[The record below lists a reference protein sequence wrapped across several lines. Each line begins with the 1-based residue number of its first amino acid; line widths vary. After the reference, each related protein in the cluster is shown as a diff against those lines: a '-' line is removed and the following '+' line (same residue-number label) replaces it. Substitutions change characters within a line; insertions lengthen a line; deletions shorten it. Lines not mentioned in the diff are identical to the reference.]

1 MIEWSTVHKKVSMN
15 LPSSC
20 FFHKLSEMGITLE
33 ERMALYEF
41 IKGTVE
47 FVGPEYI
54 VIENNGIGYQIST
67 PNPFV
72 YSGKM
77 EHKVTVF
84 TYHYVR
90 EDIMAL
96 YGFDSREEKKL
107 FTKLLNVSGIGP
119 KGALAILASGEV
131 QQVVS
136 AIENEDEGFLIK
148 FPGVGKKTARQMI
161 LDLKGKLQDIVPDF
175 FPNLFNADSFTVE
188 AKSLSNMAFEEAILA
203 LKALGYSDKEIKKIS
218 PELRKEKLTT
228 DQYIKKALQRLL
240 K

>member
-1 MIEWSTVHKKVSMN
+1 M
-15 LPSSC
+15 
-20 FFHKLSEMGITLE
+20 
-33 ERMALYEF
+33 YEF
-41 IKGTVE
+41 IKGSVE
-47 FVGPEYI
+47 YVGPEYI
-54 VIENNGIGYQIST
+54 VIENSGIGYQIST
-67 PNPFV
+67 PNPFI

-77 EHKVTVF
+77 QSMVTVY

-90 EDIMAL
+90 EDMMAL
-96 YGFDSREEKKL
+96 YGFTTREEKRL
-107 FTKLLNVSGIGP
+107 FTRLLNVSGIGP

-136 AIENEDEGFLIK
+136 AIENEDEGFLVK

-161 LDLKGKLQDIVPDF
+161 LDLKGKLQDIVPDY
-175 FPNLFNADSFTVE
+175 FPNLFNAASFE
-188 AKSLSNMAFEEAILA
+188 AEARSDTDFEEAVLA

-240 K
+240 S

>member
-1 MIEWSTVHKKVSMN
+1 VIEWRIH
-15 LPSSC
+15 
-20 FFHKLSEMGITLE
+20 ETLR
-33 ERMALYEF
+33 ERKRLYEF

-67 PNPFV
+67 PNPFI
-72 YSGKM
+72 YSSKM
-77 EHKVTVF
+77 NTNVTVY

-90 EDIMAL
+90 EDLMAL
-96 YGFDSREEKKL
+96 YGFESREEKKL
-107 FTKLLNVSGIGP
+107 FMKLLNVSGIGP

-136 AIENEDEGFLIK
+136 AIENEDESFLVK

-161 LDLKGKLQDIVPDF
+161 LDLKGKLQDIVPDY
-175 FPNLFNADSFTVE
+175 FPNLFNADKIATQQST
-188 AKSLSNMAFEEAILA
+188 NTAFEEAILA
-203 LKALGYSDKEIKKIS
+203 LQALGYSDREVKKIS
-218 PELRKEKLTT
+218 PELRKEQLST

>member
-1 MIEWSTVHKKVSMN
+1 M
-15 LPSSC
+15 
-20 FFHKLSEMGITLE
+20 F
-33 ERMALYEF
+33 EF

-67 PNPFV
+67 PNPFI
-72 YSGKM
+72 YSSKM
-77 EHKVTVF
+77 DSMVTVF

-90 EDIMAL
+90 EEIMAL
-96 YGFDSREEKKL
+96 FGFETREEKKL

-136 AIENEDEGFLIK
+136 AIESEDESFLVK

-161 LDLKGKLQDIVPDF
+161 LDLKGKLQDIVPDY
-175 FPNLFNADSFTVE
+175 FPNLFNAEKFPIHME
-188 AKSLSNMAFEEAILA
+188 SNNTAFEEAILA
-203 LKALGYSDKEIKKIS
+203 LTALGYSEKEIKKIS
-218 PELRKEKLTT
+218 PELRKEQLST

>member
-1 MIEWSTVHKKVSMN
+1 M
-15 LPSSC
+15 
-20 FFHKLSEMGITLE
+20 
-33 ERMALYEF
+33 YEF
-41 IKGTVE
+41 IKGMVE

-54 VIENNGIGYQIST
+54 VIENNGIGYQIAT
-67 PNPFV
+67 PNPFIFA
-72 YSGKM
+72 GKM
-77 EHKVTVF
+77 ETLVTVY

-90 EDIMAL
+90 EDLIAL
-96 YGFDSREEKKL
+96 YGFETREEKRL

-131 QQVVS
+131 QQVVN
-136 AIENEDEGFLIK
+136 AIEKEDEGFLVK

-161 LDLKGKLQDIVPDF
+161 LDLKGKLQDIVPDY
-175 FPNLFNADSFTVE
+175 FPNLFNADQFPLPHE
-188 AKSLSNMAFEEAILA
+188 AVNTAFEEAVLA

-218 PELRKEKLTT
+218 PDLQKEQLST

>member
-1 MIEWSTVHKKVSMN
+1 MLECNTVRQRTTREI
-15 LPSSC
+15 
-20 FFHKLSEMGITLE
+20 LSWITW
-33 ERMALYEF
+33 ERMGLYEF

-54 VIENNGIGYQIST
+54 VVENNGIGYQIAT

-72 YSGKM
+72 YSSKM
-77 EHKVTVF
+77 ETLVTVY

-96 YGFDSREEKKL
+96 YGFQSRQEKML

-131 QQVVS
+131 GQVVT
-136 AIENEDEGFLIK
+136 AIENEDEAFLVK

-161 LDLKGKLQDIVPDF
+161 LDLKGKLEAVVPDY
-175 FPNLFNADSFTVE
+175 FPNLFNADKLPIHNKIDNE
-188 AKSLSNMAFEEAILA
+188 SLEEAILA

-218 PELRKEKLTT
+218 PELSKEQLST

>member
-1 MIEWSTVHKKVSMN
+1 M
-15 LPSSC
+15 
-20 FFHKLSEMGITLE
+20 
-33 ERMALYEF
+33 YEF
-41 IKGTVE
+41 FKGTVE

-54 VIENNGIGYQIST
+54 VIENNGIGYQIAT
-67 PNPFV
+67 PNPFI
-72 YSGKM
+72 YSSKM
-77 EHKVTVF
+77 NTNVTVY

-90 EDIMAL
+90 EDLMAL
-96 YGFDSREEKKL
+96 YGFETREEKKL

-136 AIENEDEGFLIK
+136 AIENEDESFLIK

-161 LDLKGKLQDIVPDF
+161 LDLKGKLQDIVPDY
-175 FPNLFNADSFTVE
+175 FPNLFNADTLPIAAQSTNN
-188 AKSLSNMAFEEAILA
+188 SFEEAILA
-203 LKALGYSDKEIKKIS
+203 LKALGYSDKEVKKIS
-218 PELRKEKLTT
+218 PELRKEQLST

>member
-1 MIEWSTVHKKVSMN
+1 M
-15 LPSSC
+15 
-20 FFHKLSEMGITLE
+20 
-33 ERMALYEF
+33 YEF

-54 VIENNGIGYQIST
+54 VIENNGIGFQIST
-67 PNPFV
+67 PNPFI
-72 YSGKM
+72 YAGKM
-77 EHKVTVF
+77 ETMITIY

-96 YGFDSREEKKL
+96 YGFETREEKRL

-131 QQVVS
+131 QQVVT
-136 AIENEDEGFLIK
+136 AIENEDEGFLVK

-161 LDLKGKLQDIVPDF
+161 LDLKGKLQDIVPDY
-175 FPNLFNADSFTVE
+175 FPNLFNADQLP
-188 AKSLSNMAFEEAILA
+188 LSAHANNTAFDEAILA
-203 LKALGYSDKEIKKIS
+203 LKALGYSEKEIKKIS
-218 PELRKEKLTT
+218 PELRKEQLST

>member
-1 MIEWSTVHKKVSMN
+1 M
-15 LPSSC
+15 
-20 FFHKLSEMGITLE
+20 F
-33 ERMALYEF
+33 EF

-54 VIENNGIGYQIST
+54 VIENNGIGYQIGAL
-67 PNPFV
+67 NPFI

-77 EHKVTVF
+77 DSNVTVY

-90 EDIMAL
+90 EDTMAL
-96 YGFDSREEKKL
+96 YGFTTREEKRL

-131 QQVVS
+131 QQVVT
-136 AIENEDEGFLIK
+136 AIENEDENFLVK

-161 LDLKGKLQDIVPDF
+161 LDLKGKLQDIVPDY
-175 FPNLFNADSFTVE
+175 FPNLFNAEKFAEQKPSSTV
-188 AKSLSNMAFEEAILA
+188 AFEEAILA
-203 LKALGYSDKEIKKIS
+203 LKALGYSEKEIKKIS
-218 PELRKEKLTT
+218 PELRKEQLST

>member
-1 MIEWSTVHKKVSMN
+1 
-15 LPSSC
+15 
-20 FFHKLSEMGITLE
+20 
-33 ERMALYEF
+33 LYEF
-41 IKGTVE
+41 VKGTVD

-67 PNPFV
+67 PNPFI
-72 YSGKM
+72 YASKM
-77 EHKVTVF
+77 NTNVTVY

-90 EDIMAL
+90 EDLMAL
-96 YGFDSREEKKL
+96 YGFETREEKKL

-136 AIENEDEGFLIK
+136 AIENEDESFLVK

-161 LDLKGKLQDIVPDF
+161 LDLKGKLQDIVPDY
-175 FPNLFNADSFTVE
+175 FPNLFNADTFPTGAEST
-188 AKSLSNMAFEEAILA
+188 NNAFEEAVLA
-203 LKALGYSDKEIKKIS
+203 LKALGYSDKEVKKIS
-218 PELRKEKLTT
+218 PELRKEQLST

>member
-1 MIEWSTVHKKVSMN
+1 V
-15 LPSSC
+15 C
-20 FFHKLSEMGITLE
+20 
-33 ERMALYEF
+33 
-41 IKGTVE
+41 
-47 FVGPEYI
+47 PEYI

-67 PNPFV
+67 PNPFI
-72 YSGKM
+72 YSSKM
-77 EHKVTVF
+77 NTNVTVY

-90 EDIMAL
+90 EDLMAL
-96 YGFDSREEKKL
+96 YGFESREEKKL

-136 AIENEDEGFLIK
+136 AIENEDESFLVK

-161 LDLKGKLQDIVPDF
+161 LDLKGKLQDIVPDY
-175 FPNLFNADSFTVE
+175 FPNLFNADKIATQQST
-188 AKSLSNMAFEEAILA
+188 NTAFEEAVLA
-203 LKALGYSDKEIKKIS
+203 LKALGYSDKEVKKIS
-218 PELRKEKLTT
+218 PELRKEQLST

>member
-1 MIEWSTVHKKVSMN
+1 MKY
-15 LPSSC
+15 
-20 FFHKLSEMGITLE
+20 SEKPG
-33 ERMALYEF
+33 ERIVVYEF

-54 VIENNGIGYQIST
+54 AIENNGIGYQIAT
-67 PNPFV
+67 PNPFI
-72 YSGKM
+72 YAGKM
-77 EHKVTVF
+77 ETMVTVY

-96 YGFDSREEKKL
+96 YGFETREEKKL

-131 QQVVS
+131 QQVVT
-136 AIENEDEGFLIK
+136 AVENEDESFLVK

-161 LDLKGKLQDIVPDF
+161 LDLKGKLQDIVPDY
-175 FPNLFNADSFTVE
+175 FPNLFNADQLQLNTQTGN
-188 AKSLSNMAFEEAILA
+188 SNLEEAILA
-203 LKALGYSDKEIKKIS
+203 LKALGYSEKEIKKIS
-218 PELRKEKLTT
+218 PELRKEQMST

>member
-1 MIEWSTVHKKVSMN
+1 M
-15 LPSSC
+15 
-20 FFHKLSEMGITLE
+20 F
-33 ERMALYEF
+33 EF

-54 VIENNGIGYQIST
+54 VIENNGIGYQIAM
-67 PNPFV
+67 PNPFI
-72 YSGKM
+72 YSSKM
-77 EHKVTVF
+77 DSMVTVY

-90 EDIMAL
+90 EDVMAL
-96 YGFDSREEKKL
+96 YGFETREEKRL

-131 QQVVS
+131 QQVVT
-136 AIENEDEGFLIK
+136 AIENEDESFLVK

-161 LDLKGKLQDIVPDF
+161 LDLKGKLQDIVPDY
-175 FPNLFNADSFTVE
+175 FPNLFNAETFVAQPASTN
-188 AKSLSNMAFEEAILA
+188 LAFEEAILA
-203 LKALGYSDKEIKKIS
+203 LKALGYSEKEINKIS
-218 PELRKEKLTT
+218 PELRKEQLAT